1 LIDLKFVG
9 TILNFFLCRR
19 WLLLGHQV
27 RTTNNR
33 IIVKLRER
41 DREHYFSKLWS
52 SRLKRGGSGH
62 LNYFLPAVCSRR
74 AMTWGVKTATRSLY
88 SASSATSVSIKSSCA
103 FKELGYL
110 ILLSLWLSYNL
121 NNNNNYWGKAFIF
134 YLHLLYHF
142 QIFQIIVFKSS
153 FIKTNIYNLVLYKLL
168 SLPIFYWLFYP
179 RNVWTSLKVHYIIRQ
194 FTIWHA

>member
-1 LIDLKFVG
+1 M
-9 TILNFFLCRR
+9 
-19 WLLLGHQV
+19 
-27 RTTNNR
+27 
-33 IIVKLRER
+33 
-41 DREHYFSKLWS
+41 WS
-52 SRLKRGGSGH
+52 LRLKRGGSGH

-103 FKELGYL
+103 FKKLGYL

-168 SLPIFYWLFYP
+168 SLPIFYWLFKEP
-179 RNVWTSLKVHYIIRQ
+179 AIRLLIQEMFEPAWRFITSYDSLLYDMLRSLL
-194 FTIWHA
+194 F